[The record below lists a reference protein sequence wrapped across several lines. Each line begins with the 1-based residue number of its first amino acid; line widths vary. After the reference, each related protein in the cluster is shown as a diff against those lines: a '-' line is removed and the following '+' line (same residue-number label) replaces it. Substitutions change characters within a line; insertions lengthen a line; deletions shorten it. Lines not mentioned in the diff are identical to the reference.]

1 MYCFT
6 SRVQPPSSAPFVL
19 TPRPPGQVHAIHA
32 GMIANPGALGAHAG
46 WKVGTTNPTAWSG
59 FGLVEPMR
67 APLFANSIVKAPA
80 TYSRKDDNL
89 TMLEAEFAFTLKS
102 ELSASWDSPITADDA
117 WAAVDEVFLA
127 IEVCGSR
134 FLPEAFAEASPYQK
148 IADAGMN
155 VALLLGPS
163 FSAEEM
169 RSKDLAGCKAQ
180 LIANGE
186 VGGEGTGADVL
197 GRAPLLPLPHYPP
210 SLPHQSH
217 ALGRPD
223 QQHLLPGQRAGAH
236 GRQPAGGHHHHHRRR
251 RGHAA
256 NGLQGR
262 RHGRG
267 QVRGHRGADH
277 EHRHRQQSV

>member
-1 MYCFT
+1 M
-6 SRVQPPSSAPFVL
+6 L
-19 TPRPPGQVHAIHA
+19 TPRPPDQVHAIHA

-197 GRAPLLPLPHYPP
+197 GRAPPLSSRPPLPHPPGRPP
-210 SLPHQSH
+210 SPTRPVRCADPINSICYLVNALARTGGSLP
-217 ALGRPD
+217 
-223 QQHLLPGQRAGAH
+223 AGAIVTT
-236 GRQPAGGHHHHHRRR
+236 GAAAVMQPTGYKAGDTVVAKFEGI
-251 RGHAA
+251 GELTLNIAA
-256 NGLQGR
+256 DSKL
-262 RHGRG
+262 
-267 QVRGHRGADH
+267 
-277 EHRHRQQSV
+277 